1 MKIRIPSRRTISI
14 ALGIIAFC
22 TFTAM
27 GYIVAAIPF
36 GIAFVLLSF
45 VKIDAEPKKNATYT
59 FIWFFIACF
68 LSTQVS
74 QSFADTHIGLVIIAH
89 WRNFVAELLMLATL
103 PLLLLAITLKP
114 RLSFAVGVIPLM
126 LLSLAN
132 YYIFTFRG
140 NELNPMDFLAI
151 GIAKNVAGNYDFSW
165 SFNPTCGLFSYL
177 FILMMGFCLKPVEL
191 HRKKIVRIVA
201 AILCVASASI
211 SIARLPSVYVMSW
224 EKMGSTHNG
233 FLVNFFAQIIT
244 TLKQTPEGYTYQ
256 LTDEIAERY
265 IVQPPTA
272 TADTAA
278 TLDSTTADTVL
289 SNTAA
294 ADTASADSA
303 AELPS
308 IIVIMDEAYA
318 DISTLNPEF
327 GDTLFYKSLHK
338 NTVKG
343 LALSSVYG
351 GGTANSEYE
360 FLTGNS
366 MAFFNHGISVYQM
379 YIKSPAYSMAA
390 HLRCL
395 GYETI
400 ATHPFHRQGWSR
412 ETIWPLL
419 GFETTTFLEDYPQ
432 KKKLRDYVTDQEM
445 FEYIVDKFEHKKKPL
460 FLYGVTM
467 QNHSGYLPD
476 ADSEKLQVP
485 LKRYPGYPDAE
496 LYTGLIRES
505 DKALKYLLGYFE
517 QIKEKV
523 IIVFYG
529 DHFPGLNKEFYKEVY
544 GKEFKT
550 LRERQKLYKVPFFIW
565 TNYESK
571 SLDVPLTSL
580 NYLSN
585 YVYKIAGIE
594 LPAYNKFL
602 SDMQQQIPA
611 MNSWGFYSSA
621 HHKFLNYNYADGKE
635 KKMLEQYKMLQHNS
649 IFETDYRNK
658 VFFTTPCREP
668 ESSLR

>member
-1 MKIRIPSRRTISI
+1 MLRAYLTHRNIGI
-14 ALGIIAFC
+14 ALGTIAFL

-27 GYIVAAIPF
+27 GYIVAGIPF
-36 GIAFVLLSF
+36 GIAFAL
-45 VKIDAEPKKNATYT
+45 IGCKKFETTPQKNTTYT

-89 WRNFVAELLMLATL
+89 WRNFIAELLMLATF

-114 RLSFAVGVIPLM
+114 RLSFAVGIIPFL

-132 YYIFTFRG
+132 YYIFKFRG
-140 NELNPMDFLAI
+140 NEFTPMDFLAI
-151 GIAKNVAGNYDFSW
+151 GIAKNVAGNYNFGW
-165 SFNPTCGLFSYL
+165 TFNPTCGLFSYL
-177 FILMMGFCLKPVEL
+177 LILRMGFCLKPAQFNK
-191 HRKKIVRIVA
+191 RKLVRIVS
-201 AILCVASASI
+201 AILCVAAAGI

-233 FLVNFFAQIIT
+233 FLVNFFAQIVT
-244 TLKQTPEGYTYQ
+244 TLKQVPEGYSYEIT
-256 LTDEIAERY
+256 EKIAERY
-265 IVQPPTA
+265 AAHPTDSA
-272 TADTAA
+272 TGTVPA
-278 TLDSTTADTVL
+278 STT
-289 SNTAA
+289 
-294 ADTASADSA
+294 SADSTRA
-303 AELPS
+303 DSTAERPS

-327 GDTLFYKSLHK
+327 GDSLFYKTLHK

-379 YIKSPAYSMAA
+379 YIKAPAYSMATY
-390 HLRCL
+390 LREL

-432 KKKLRDYVTDQEM
+432 KKMLRGYVSDQEM
-445 FEYIVDKFEHKKKPL
+445 FEYIIDKFKHKKKPL

-467 QNHSGYLPD
+467 QNHSGYIPD
-476 ADSEKLQVP
+476 GESQKLQVP
-485 LKRYPGYPDAE
+485 LKQYPGYPDAE

-505 DKALKYLLGYFE
+505 DKALKYLLHYFE
-517 QIKEKV
+517 QVKEKV
-523 IIVFYG
+523 VIVFYG
-529 DHFPGLNKEFYKEVY
+529 DHFPGLNKHFYIDLY
-544 GKEFKT
+544 GKNFAT
-550 LRERQKLYKVPFFIW
+550 LKDRQKLYKVPFFVW

-571 SLDVPLTSL
+571 SVDVPLTSL
-580 NYLSN
+580 NYLGN
-585 YVYKIAGIE
+585 YVYKVAGIG
-594 LPAYNKFL
+594 LPAYNRFL

-611 MNSWGFYSSA
+611 MNSWGFYSTE
-621 HHKFLNYNYADGKE
+621 HHKFLNYNYASGKE
-635 KKMLEQYKMLQHNS
+635 KEMLQEYRFLQHNS
-649 IFETDYRNK
+649 IFDNKRNK
-658 VFFTTPCREP
+658 VFF
-668 ESSLR
+668 

>member
-1 MKIRIPSRRTISI
+1 
-14 ALGIIAFC
+14 
-22 TFTAM
+22 M

-36 GIAFVLLSF
+36 GIAFVLIGR
-45 VKIDAEPKKNATYT
+45 KNIDVPPQKNTIYT

-89 WRNFVAELLMLATL
+89 WRNFIAELLMLATF

-114 RLSFAVGVIPLM
+114 RLSFAVGIIPFL

-132 YYIFTFRG
+132 YYIFKFRG
-140 NELNPMDFLAI
+140 NEFTPMDFLSI
-151 GIAKNVAGNYDFSW
+151 GIAKNVAGNYDFGW
-165 SFNPTCGLFSYL
+165 TFNPTCGLFSYL
-177 FILMMGFCLKPVEL
+177 LILHMGFCLKPAQIN
-191 HRKKIVRIVA
+191 KKKLTRIVA
-201 AILCVASASI
+201 AILCVAAAGI
-211 SIARLPSVYVMSW
+211 SIARLPSVYVMCW

-233 FLVNFFAQIIT
+233 FLVNFFAQIVT
-244 TLKQTPEGYTYQ
+244 TLKQEPEGYTYEI
-256 LTDEIAERY
+256 TEKIAERY
-265 IVQPPTA
+265 
-272 TADTAA
+272 AA
-278 TLDSTTADTVL
+278 HPADSTST
-289 SNTAA
+289 N
-294 ADTASADSA
+294 SA

-327 GDTLFYKSLHK
+327 GDTLFYKSLKK

-390 HLRCL
+390 HLKCL

-445 FEYIVDKFEHKKKPL
+445 FEYIINKFEHKNKPL

-467 QNHSGYLPD
+467 QNHSGYIPD
-476 ADSEKLQVP
+476 GDSEKLQVP
-485 LKRYPGYPDAE
+485 LKQYPGFPDAE
-496 LYTGLIRES
+496 LYTGLIHES
-505 DKALKYLLGYFE
+505 DKALKYLLHYFE
-517 QIKEKV
+517 QVNEKV
-523 IIVFYG
+523 VVVFYG
-529 DHFPGLNKEFYKEVY
+529 DHFPGLNKHFYLSLY
-544 GKEFKT
+544 GKKFIT
-550 LRERQKLYKVPFFIW
+550 LNDRQKLYKVPFFIW

-580 NYLSN
+580 NYLGN

-602 SDMQQQIPA
+602 SDVQQQIPA
-611 MNSWGFYSSA
+611 MNSWGFYSTI
-621 HHKFLNYNYADGKE
+621 HHKFRNYNYADGKE
-635 KKMLEQYKMLQHNS
+635 KEMLQEYKFLQHNS
-649 IFETDYRNK
+649 IFDNKRNK
-658 VFFTTPCREP
+658 VFF
-668 ESSLR
+668 

>member
-1 MKIRIPSRRTISI
+1 MKFQLPKICGKQKAPSAAFLRRASSI
-14 ALGIIAFC
+14 ALGISAFI
-22 TFTAM
+22 TFTIM
-27 GYIVAAIPF
+27 GYLVAAIPF
-36 GIAFVLLSF
+36 GLVFALLGF
-45 VKIDAEPKKNATYT
+45 VKIDAEPRKNTIYT

-89 WRNFVAELLMLATL
+89 WRNFVAELLMLATF

-114 RLSFAVGVIPLM
+114 RLSFAVGVIPFL

-132 YYIFTFRG
+132 YYVFSFRG

-151 GIAKNVAGNYDFSW
+151 GVAKDVASNYNFGW

-177 FILMMGFCLKPVEL
+177 IILQMSFCLKPVQL
-191 HRKKIVRIVA
+191 NKKKLARIVS
-201 AILCVASASI
+201 AILCVAAAGI
-211 SIARLPSVYVMSW
+211 SIARLPSVYVMCW

-244 TLKQTPEGYTYQ
+244 TLKQAPEGYSYEIT
-256 LTDEIAERY
+256 EKIAERY
-265 IVQPPTA
+265 IAQDSSSVA
-272 TADTAA
+272 T
-278 TLDSTTADTVL
+278 DS
-289 SNTAA
+289 
-294 ADTASADSA
+294 ASADSKRA
-303 AELPS
+303 ESAPADSTAELPS

-318 DISTLNPEF
+318 DIGTLNPEF
-327 GDTLFYKSLHK
+327 GDTLLYKKLHK

-379 YIKSPAYSMAA
+379 YIKAPAYSMAA
-390 HLRCL
+390 HLKGL
-395 GYETI
+395 GYETF

-432 KKKLRDYVTDQEM
+432 KKKIRDYVSDQEM
-445 FEYIVDKFEHKKKPL
+445 FEYIIDKFEHRKKPL

-467 QNHSGYLPD
+467 QNHSGYNPD
-476 ADSEKLQVP
+476 NESQKLQVP

-505 DKALKYLLGYFE
+505 DKALKYLLHYFE
-517 QIKEKV
+517 QVKEKV
-523 IIVFYG
+523 VIVFYG

-544 GKEFKT
+544 GKEFTSLK
-550 LRERQKLYKVPFFIW
+550 ERQKLYKVPFFVW

-571 SLDVPLTSL
+571 SIDVPLTSL

-585 YVYKIAGIE
+585 YVYKVAGIE
-594 LPAYNKFL
+594 FPPYNRFL
-602 SDMQQQIPA
+602 SDMQEQIPA
-611 MNSWGFYSSA
+611 MNSWGFYSTT

-635 KKMLEQYKMLQHNS
+635 KKMLQDYRMLQYNS
-649 IFETDYRNK
+649 IFDNKRNIIFK
-658 VFFTTPCREP
+658 
-668 ESSLR
+668 

>member
-1 MKIRIPSRRTISI
+1 MAHYSLLEPRAPSLIFLYLHFVKIRTPSRRFIGI
-14 ALGIIAFC
+14 VLGIVAFS

-27 GYIVAAIPF
+27 GYIEAAIPF
-36 GIAFVLLSF
+36 GIAFAF
-45 VKIDAEPKKNATYT
+45 IGHKEIDTTPQKNTIFT
-59 FIWFFIACF
+59 FIWFFLACF
-68 LSTQVS
+68 LCTQVS

-89 WRNFVAELLMLATL
+89 WRNFVAELLMLATF

-114 RLSFAVGVIPLM
+114 RLSFAVGVIPFL

-132 YYIFTFRG
+132 YYVFSFRG
-140 NELNPMDFLAI
+140 NELTPMDFLAI
-151 GIAKNVAGNYDFSW
+151 GIAKDVASNYNFGW
-165 SFNPTCGLFSYL
+165 TFNPTCGLFSYL
-177 FILMMGFCLKPVEL
+177 LILHMGFCLKPAQFNKQKL
-191 HRKKIVRIVA
+191 VRIVS
-201 AILCVASASI
+201 AILCVAAAGI

-233 FLVNFFAQIIT
+233 FLVNFFAQIVT
-244 TLKQTPEGYTYQ
+244 TLKQVPEGYSYEIT
-256 LTDEIAERY
+256 EKIAERY
-265 IVQPPTA
+265 AAHPT
-272 TADTAA
+272 DSAA
-278 TLDSTTADTVL
+278 GTVPASTT
-289 SNTAA
+289 
-294 ADTASADSA
+294 SADSTRA
-303 AELPS
+303 DSTAERPS

-327 GDTLFYKSLHK
+327 GDTLFYKKIHK

-379 YIKSPAYSMAA
+379 YIKAPAYSMAV
-390 HLRCL
+390 HLKGL

-432 KKKLRDYVTDQEM
+432 KKKLRDYVSDREM
-445 FEYIVDKFEHKKKPL
+445 FEYIIDKFEHKKKTL

-467 QNHSGYLPD
+467 QNHSGYNPD
-476 ADSEKLQVP
+476 DESQKLQVP

-505 DKALKYLLGYFE
+505 DKALKYLLHYFE
-517 QIKEKV
+517 QVKEKV
-523 IIVFYG
+523 VIVFYG

-544 GKEFKT
+544 GKEFTSLK
-550 LRERQKLYKVPFFIW
+550 ERQKLYKVPFFVW

-571 SLDVPLTSL
+571 SIDVPLTSL

-585 YVYKIAGIE
+585 YVYKVAGIE
-594 LPAYNKFL
+594 FPAYNRFL
-602 SDMQQQIPA
+602 SDMQEQIPA
-611 MNSWGFYSSA
+611 MNSWGFYSTT

-635 KKMLEQYKMLQHNS
+635 KKMLQDYRMLQYNS
-649 IFETDYRNK
+649 IFDNKRNIIFK
-658 VFFTTPCREP
+658 
-668 ESSLR
+668 

>member
-1 MKIRIPSRRTISI
+1 MLRAVLSHRTIGI
-14 ALGIIAFC
+14 LLGIAAFT

-27 GYIVAAIPF
+27 GYIEAAIPF
-36 GIAFVLLSF
+36 GIAFALIGL
-45 VKIDAEPKKNATYT
+45 KEIDTTPRKNTVYT

-74 QSFADTHIGLVIIAH
+74 QCFADTHIGLVIIAH
-89 WRNFVAELLMLATL
+89 WRNFVAELLMLATF

-114 RLSFAVGVIPLM
+114 RLSFAIGVIPFL

-132 YYIFTFRG
+132 YYIFSFRG
-140 NELNPMDFLAI
+140 NELTPMDFLAI
-151 GIAKNVAGNYDFSW
+151 GIAKNVASNYDFGW
-165 SFNPTCGLFSYL
+165 TFNPTCGPFSYL
-177 FILMMGFCLKPVEL
+177 IILHMGFCLKPAQIN
-191 HRKKIVRIVA
+191 KKKLVRIVS
-201 AILCVASASI
+201 AILCIAAAGI

-233 FLVNFFAQIIT
+233 FLVNFFAQIVT
-244 TLKQTPEGYTYQ
+244 TLKQTPEGYSYEITKK
-256 LTDEIAERY
+256 IAERY
-265 IVQPPTA
+265 AAHPT
-272 TADTAA
+272 DSAA
-278 TLDSTTADTVL
+278 GTVPASTTSADSTRAD
-289 SNTAA
+289 S
-294 ADTASADSA
+294 ASTDSA

-318 DISTLNPEF
+318 DIGTLNPEF
-327 GDTLFYKSLHK
+327 GDTLLYKKLHK

-390 HLRCL
+390 HLKGL

-412 ETIWPLL
+412 DAIWPLL

-432 KKKLRDYVTDQEM
+432 KKKLRDYVSDQEM
-445 FEYIVDKFEHKKKPL
+445 FEYIIDKFEHKKKPL

-476 ADSEKLQVP
+476 ENSQKLQVP
-485 LKRYPGYPDAE
+485 LERYPGYPDAE

-505 DKALKYLLGYFE
+505 DKALKYLLHYFE
-517 QIKEKV
+517 QVNEKV
-523 IIVFYG
+523 VIVFYG
-529 DHFPGLNKEFYKEVY
+529 DHFPGLNKGFYKEVY
-544 GKEFKT
+544 GKEFAT
-550 LRERQKLYKVPFFIW
+550 LKERQKLYKVPFFVW

-571 SLDVPLTSL
+571 SIDVPLTSL

-585 YVYKIAGIE
+585 YVYKVAGIE
-594 LPAYNKFL
+594 FPAYNKFL
-602 SDMQQQIPA
+602 GDMQGQIPA
-611 MNSWGFYSSA
+611 MNSWGFYSTA

-635 KKMLEQYKMLQHNS
+635 KEMLQEYRILQHNS
-649 IFETDYRNK
+649 IFDNKRNK
-658 VFFTTPCREP
+658 VFF
-668 ESSLR
+668 

>member
-1 MKIRIPSRRTISI
+1 
-14 ALGIIAFC
+14 
-22 TFTAM
+22 M
-27 GYIVAAIPF
+27 GYLVAAIPF
-36 GIAFVLLSF
+36 GLVFALLGF
-45 VKIDAEPKKNATYT
+45 VKIDAEPRKNTIYT

-89 WRNFVAELLMLATL
+89 WRNFVAELLMLATF

-114 RLSFAVGVIPLM
+114 RLSFAVGVIPFL

-132 YYIFTFRG
+132 YYVFSFRG

-151 GIAKNVAGNYDFSW
+151 GVAKDVASNYNFGW
-165 SFNPTCGLFSYL
+165 TFNPTCGLFSYL
-177 FILMMGFCLKPVEL
+177 IILQMGFCLKPVQL
-191 HRKKIVRIVA
+191 NKKKLARIVS
-201 AILCVASASI
+201 AILCVAAAGI
-211 SIARLPSVYVMSW
+211 SIARLPSVYVMCW

-244 TLKQTPEGYTYQ
+244 TLKQAPEGYSYEIT
-256 LTDEIAERY
+256 EKIAERY
-265 IVQPPTA
+265 AEQSPNAAAPDSA
-272 TADTAA
+272 AADTAA
-278 TLDSTTADTVL
+278 IDSAVTAQ
-289 SNTAA
+289 S
-294 ADTASADSA
+294 DTASADSA

-327 GDTLFYKSLHK
+327 GDTLFYKKLHK

-379 YIKSPAYSMAA
+379 YIKAPAYSMAA
-390 HLRCL
+390 HLKGL

-432 KKKLRDYVTDQEM
+432 KKKIRDYVSDQEM
-445 FEYIVDKFEHKKKPL
+445 FEYIIDKFEHRKKPL

-467 QNHSGYLPD
+467 QNHSGYNPD
-476 ADSEKLQVP
+476 DESQKLQVP

-505 DKALKYLLGYFE
+505 DKALKYLLHYFE
-517 QIKEKV
+517 QVKEKV
-523 IIVFYG
+523 VIVFYG

-544 GKEFKT
+544 GKEFTSLK
-550 LRERQKLYKVPFFIW
+550 ERQKLYKVPFFVW

-571 SLDVPLTSL
+571 SIDVPLTSL

-585 YVYKIAGIE
+585 YVYKVAGIE
-594 LPAYNKFL
+594 FPPYNRFL
-602 SDMQQQIPA
+602 SDMQEQIPA
-611 MNSWGFYSSA
+611 MNSWGFYSTT

-635 KKMLEQYKMLQHNS
+635 KKMLQDYRMLQYNS
-649 IFETDYRNK
+649 IFDNKRNIIFK
-658 VFFTTPCREP
+658 
-668 ESSLR
+668 